1 MPTTNGNCQCGTQWI
16 KKVLCE
22 HAVTPEL
29 VQTLPSTTQ
38 RALGTQL
45 MFLLE
50 FAYQKGR
57 MISNCELG
65 REIQRR
71 TTQYL

>member
-1 MPTTNGNCQCGTQWI
+1 MTVRGNRVYQMARAH
-16 KKVLCE
+16 E
-22 HAVTPEL
+22 PAVTPEL

-50 FAYQKGR
+50 FAYGEDR
-57 MISNCELG
+57 MVSNSVNLGCEI
-65 REIQRR
+65 RRR
-71 TTQYL
+71 TTHCL